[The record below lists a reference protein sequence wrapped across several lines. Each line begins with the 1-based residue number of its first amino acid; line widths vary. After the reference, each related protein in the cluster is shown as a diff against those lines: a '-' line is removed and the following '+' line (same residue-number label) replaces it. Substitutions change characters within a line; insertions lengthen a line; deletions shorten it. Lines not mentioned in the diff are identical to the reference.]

1 MKRLAKIAGVAAS
14 LGAGLL
20 VASCSSGA
28 DDTGQAQGDQPQA
41 EHSELTADQPT
52 LTEVAEAQRKQT
64 PPAHAQQP
72 EGAESHGKV
81 QDPRAV
87 PPPRPDGKVDF
98 AAFLEEVE
106 PGGFD
111 PLSLAVADGI
121 VWYGTW
127 EAAMAEYERTGKP
140 VMLHFGSPRCP
151 DNEVCV
157 PGTW

>member
-1 MKRLAKIAGVAAS
+1 MKRLAKIAGVAAG

-28 DDTGQAQGDQPQA
+28 DDADSAQGASAQTEQSQL
-41 EHSELTADQPT
+41 EADQPT
-52 LTEVAEAQRKQT
+52 LTEVAQAQQEQV
-64 PPAHAQQP
+64 QQP
-72 EGAESHGKV
+72 EQAEAAPTKKRPN
-81 QDPRAV
+81 PRTA
-87 PPPRPDGKVDF
+87 PPPRPKGKVDF
-98 AAFLEEVE
+98 ASFLEEVK
-106 PGGFD
+106 PGDFD

>member
-1 MKRLAKIAGVAAS
+1 MKRLAKIAGVAAG
-14 LGAGLL
+14 LGASLL

-28 DDTGQAQGDQPQA
+28 DDAGPAQGEATQTEPSQL
-41 EHSELTADQPT
+41 EADQPT
-52 LTEVAEAQRKQT
+52 LTEVAQAQREQA
-64 PPAHAQQP
+64 PEPQPAGQAKP
-72 EGAESHGKV
+72 DKKRPN
-81 QDPRAV
+81 PRTA
-87 PPPRPDGKVDF
+87 PPPRPEGKVDF
-98 AAFLEEVE
+98 ASFLEEVK
-106 PGGFD
+106 PGDFD

>member
-1 MKRLAKIAGVAAS
+1 MKRLAKIAGIAAG

-20 VASCSSGA
+20 VASCSQGA
-28 DDTGQAQGDQPQA
+28 DDASPAQDETGQAEQSQ
-41 EHSELTADQPT
+41 LTADQPT
-52 LTEVAEAQRKQT
+52 LTEVAQAQKEQAQPAQPKPRQVKQ
-64 PPAHAQQP
+64 PAA
-72 EGAESHGKV
+72 
-81 QDPRAV
+81 DPRTTV
-87 PPPRPDGKVDF
+87 PTAPKGKVDF
-98 AAFLEEVE
+98 AAFLEEVQ
-106 PGGFD
+106 PGDFD